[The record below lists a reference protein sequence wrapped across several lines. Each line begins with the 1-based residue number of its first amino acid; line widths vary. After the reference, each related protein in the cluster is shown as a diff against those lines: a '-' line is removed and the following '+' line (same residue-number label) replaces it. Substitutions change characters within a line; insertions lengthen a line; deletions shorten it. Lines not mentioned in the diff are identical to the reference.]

1 MKNKLFWLIII
12 LGVIAIIFSLVKGP
26 TNEGT
31 DFKPLEIDA
40 GDEFTYIDY
49 DNKMYVLNYM
59 MKDVTGDGT
68 NDMILV
74 IGEKENVDDLMA
86 HNMDLVIYE
95 PNEERFYNLRLK
107 NMEGTMP
114 KLEAYDLTGDG
125 ILDVILSANNEDGS
139 LNVRVV
145 TFENGD
151 FKEIMK
157 AKDNKGIIFAGQFAD
172 GFKGNIKNNKY
183 NKEVMLD
190 LTDRKENYVT
200 NGFYDESGRLLK
212 TDGKIKTTNFVSL
225 EFVQLDGYY
234 GIQTMQRIIGFN
246 NEDLLDEIIVIWK
259 YENGKWVVK
268 EAKGNMIGN
277 ILY

>member
-1 MKNKLFWLIII
+1 MKNKLFWLILI
-12 LGVIAIIFSLVKGP
+12 LAVFAIIFSLVKGP
-26 TNEGT
+26 TNEKV
-31 DFKPLEIDA
+31 DFKPLEIDV

-59 MKDVTGDGT
+59 MKDVTGDGS

-114 KLEAYDLTGDG
+114 KLESYELTGDG
-125 ILDVILSANNEDGS
+125 VLDIILSANNEEGS
-139 LNVRVV
+139 LNVRIA
-145 TFENGD
+145 TFENGEL
-151 FKEIMK
+151 KEIMK
-157 AKDNKGIIFAGQFAD
+157 AKDNKGILFTGQFAD

-183 NKEVMLD
+183 NKEVVLD
-190 LTDRKENYVT
+190 LSDRKENYVT
-200 NGFYDESGRLLK
+200 SCFYDESGRLLK
-212 TDGKIKTTNFVSL
+212 TGAKITTTNFVSL
-225 EFVQLDGYY
+225 EYVQLDGCY
-234 GIQTMQRIIGFN
+234 GIQTVQRIVGFN
-246 NEDLLDEIIVIWK
+246 NEDLLDEIITIWK
-259 YENGKWVVK
+259 FENGKWCAK
-268 EAKGNMIGN
+268 ESKGNMIGN